1 LKLPCMQQLVR
12 LLFLLVGL
20 ALPASAQ
27 IDRTEL
33 NGTVTDSSGA
43 TLANVRVT
51 IRQEGTNQD
60 RIVTSDKY
68 GQFVASS
75 LPIGRFT
82 MVFSHESFRD
92 LRIADV
98 DLHSGDVRT
107 VNAKMQVGAV
117 SQTVQV
123 EGDQGGAQLNK
134 SDATLGGTIQAVQV
148 AELPLNGRN
157 LTTLELLA
165 PGAIDAGSGQQ
176 SSIRFVGNGTD
187 DNNFRLDGVDASGVF
202 HASLKSALRLQFST
216 EAIAEFKVDTAGY
229 TADTGG
235 SAGAQVSLISKT
247 GTNALHGAVF
257 DYLRNS
263 AFDARSPIKSA
274 VHQTFHLNQFGGNIG
289 GPIIKD
295 RTFFFVNYEGF
306 RQQLS
311 GVPSTGF
318 VPSPA
323 YRAQVAAAQPS
334 LAFIVNAY
342 PAGQAATSDPNV
354 YTFTGVVP
362 SPNSENAGT
371 VRIDHRFSD
380 KDFGYARYNIDDGV
394 STSALNALA
403 QGITVNAQTHNFV
416 LEETHII
423 SPRTLNEFQLGLNRN
438 TYIQF
443 QQTGLPFNF
452 SITNFT
458 SLNEN
463 YSKEQVGQSYSV
475 NDTVTWT
482 RGKHTLKFGAEYKLP
497 WFNEQN
503 SVDGTASFTNEQTFL
518 QNQLST
524 FLTTAALPDKGMR
537 KIHVGAY
544 VQDQWK
550 ATPNLTINYGL
561 RYNFFSPFKE
571 NHNSED
577 PFDIADCG
585 GYCGIGATFYHTN
598 YLSFDPRA
606 SVAYAPELFHGNT
619 VLRAG
624 YGIYHGEVQLGDED
638 SPVVNVE
645 PSTLLT
651 SGPQSN
657 GTIVQYSY
665 PVPPSLT
672 PSTGLALTPR
682 SMARHHPDSYV
693 EQWTASVQQAL
704 AGQTALTLTYLGSHG
719 VHLFRRSNTNLLDP
733 ITRTRPL
740 PQYPSQIDTKFNEGA
755 SNFNALQIS
764 VNRRFHNGLFLSG
777 NYMYSHALD
786 DGSVGAGDGD
796 SPQNINCYTCDYG
809 SSDFDSRNSGTVSAV
824 YDLPFGRGKRFLNT
838 GRAGDLLVG
847 GWSVNTLLLARAG
860 LPINIALNRNSQEL
874 PDGNNTS
881 QRPNR
886 VPGVPIYLP
895 GRGISAWLNPAAF
908 SLPAAC
914 PLTGACIL
922 PPGVSPWGNLAK
934 NVATGPPLWQDDSS
948 VEKTFHVTERN
959 KVIFRAEAFN
969 LFNRAQY
976 GSPATTLSVSGT
988 GAARTL
994 TTPVSFGK
1002 ITSVVN
1008 SAGLVGTGTARVLEF
1023 SLRVTY

>member
-1 LKLPCMQQLVR
+1 MRHTVLM
-12 LLFLLVGL
+12 LLLLIGFV
-20 ALPASAQ
+20 LPALAQ

-33 NGTVTDSSGA
+33 NGVVTDPSGA
-43 TLANVRVT
+43 TLAAVTVT

-60 RIVTSDKY
+60 RIVTSDKN

-75 LPIGRFT
+75 LPIGRFA
-82 MVFSHESFRD
+82 VIFSHDGFED

-107 VNAKMQVGAV
+107 LNARMHVGSVN
-117 SQTVQV
+117 QTVQV
-123 EGDQGGAQLNK
+123 EGDLGGAQLNK
-134 SDATLGGTIQAVQV
+134 SDATLGGTIQSVQV

-176 SSIRFVGNGTD
+176 SSIRFAGNGTD

-216 EAIAEFKVDTAGY
+216 EGIAEFKVDTAGY

-247 GTNALHGAVF
+247 GTNMFHGSVF

-263 AFDARSPIKSA
+263 YFDAHSPIKA
-274 VHQTFHLNQFGGNIG
+274 KVNQIFQLNQFGGNLG

-295 RTFFFVNYEGF
+295 RTFFFANYEGF
-306 RQQLS
+306 RQKLS
-311 GVPSTGF
+311 GVPQTGF
-318 VPSPA
+318 VPSA
-323 YRAQVAAAQPS
+323 AFRAQVATAQPS

-342 PAGQAATSDPNV
+342 PAGQASTSDPNV
-354 YTFTGVVP
+354 DTFTGVVP
-362 SPNSENAGT
+362 SPNSENAGMAR
-371 VRIDHRFSD
+371 VDHRFNE
-380 KDFGYARYNIDDGV
+380 KDSGYVRYNIDDGV

-403 QGITVNAQTHNFV
+403 QSITVDARTQNFV
-416 LEETHII
+416 LQETHI
-423 SPRTLNEFQLGLNRN
+423 LNGHAINELEIGLNRN
-438 TYIQF
+438 TYIQS

-475 NDTVTWT
+475 TDTVTWT
-482 RGKHTLKFGAEYKLP
+482 RGKHTIKFGAEYKLP

-503 SVDGTASFTNEQTFL
+503 SVDGTASFINEAAFL

-537 KIHVGAY
+537 KTHVGAY
-544 VQDQWK
+544 VQDEWK
-550 ATPNLTINYGL
+550 AKSNLTFNYGL
-561 RYNFFSPFKE
+561 RYNFYSPFKE

-585 GYCGIGATFYHTN
+585 GYCGIGAAFYHTN
-598 YLSFDPRA
+598 YLSFDPRV
-606 SVAYAPELFHGNT
+606 SVAFAPDSLNGKT

-624 YGIYHGEVQLGDED
+624 FGMYHGEDQLGDED

-651 SGPQSN
+651 SGVQSN
-657 GTIVQYSY
+657 GTTVQYSY

-682 SMARHHPDSYV
+682 SMARKHPDSYV

-704 AGQTALTLTYLGSHG
+704 PGQTALTVTYLGSHG
-719 VHLFRRSNTNLLDP
+719 VHLFRRSYTNLIDP
-733 ITRTRPL
+733 ATNTRPL
-740 PQYPSQIDTKFNEGA
+740 PQYPSEIDTKFNEGA
-755 SNFNALQIS
+755 SNFNALQVS
-764 VNRRFHNGLFLSG
+764 LNRRFHNGFFLSG

-786 DGSVGAGDGD
+786 DGSVGSGDAD
-796 SPQNINCYTCDYG
+796 SPENIACFRCDYS

-824 YDLPFGRGKRFLNT
+824 YDLPFGRGRRYLNS
-838 GRAGDLLVG
+838 GRVGDLLVG

-860 LPINIALNRNSQEL
+860 FPINVFLNRNSSEL
-874 PDGNNTS
+874 PDGNNAD

-886 VPGVPIYLP
+886 VPGQPIYAAN
-895 GRGISAWLNPAAF
+895 RSVSQWLNPNAF
-908 SLPAAC
+908 SLPAV
-914 PLTGACIL
+914 GAF
-922 PPGVSPWGNLAK
+922 GNLGK
-934 NVATGPPLWQDDSS
+934 NIATGPPLWQDDSTI
-948 VEKTFHVTERN
+948 EKTFHVTERN
-959 KVIFRAEAFN
+959 HVIFRAEAFN

-976 GSPATTLSVSGT
+976 SSPGATLSVNTNAAGT
-988 GAARTL
+988 RTL
-994 TTPVSFGK
+994 VVPSSFGH

-1008 SAGLVGTGTARVLEF
+1008 TAGLVGTGTPRVLEF
-1023 SLRVTY
+1023 SLRITY